1 MATKKPMVNI
11 PNYKILIV
19 GDEQVGKSSL
29 IDLYVNNQVKPKYQ
43 PTIEEHHRITVTI
56 DTDNYLLDI
65 YDVDTQLLNLDQD
78 CEPEPHPFGRPKLSK
93 AYSDTTLILPSK
105 LPKADIHK
113 YVNMCDGFIILYSI
127 IDRSS
132 YAAVDHYIEKISKIK
147 KNASTICL
155 VGTKLDLLPLRQV
168 SKREGLQKAMT
179 HKIQFY
185 ETSIITKK
193 NVDFVFEKLV
203 KTIAKLKHPRKLT
216 NKSKSFSSL
225 LSNPHFSQAHPSL
238 RPRNPSLPQVNEN
251 LDGLPEVTFIDT
263 FYLHPSST
271 CRTTTSSTTSTNYN
285 TNATNTTNATNST
298 SRYNSN
304 RVETRQRSYS
314 CSQF

>member
-1 MATKKPMVNI
+1 MTTKNPIVN
-11 PNYKILIV
+11 KILIV
-19 GDEQVGKSSL
+19 GNEQVGKSSL

-43 PTIEEHHRITVTI
+43 PTIEEHHRTTVTI
-56 DTDNYLLDI
+56 DSDNYFLDI
-65 YDVDTQLLNLDQD
+65 YDVDIQLLNLDQE
-78 CEPEPHPFGRPKLSK
+78 CESEPHLFTRPKLSK
-93 AYSDTTLILPSK
+93 ACSDTTLILPSK
-105 LPKADIHK
+105 NPKIDIHK

-147 KNASTICL
+147 KNSVAICL

-168 SKREGLQKAMT
+168 SKREGLQKAMS
-179 HKIQFY
+179 HNIQFY

-203 KTIAKLKHPRKLT
+203 KTIAKIKHPRKLT

-225 LSNPHFSQAHPSL
+225 LGNPPL
-238 RPRNPSLPQVNEN
+238 RHRNPSLSQVNKN
-251 LDGLPEVTFIDT
+251 QDGLPEITFIDT
-263 FYLHPSST
+263 FYLHCRDSST
-271 CRTTTSSTTSTNYN
+271 SSI
-285 TNATNTTNATNST
+285 NSK
-298 SRYNSN
+298 
-304 RVETRQRSYS
+304 RVETRHRSYS